1 MTWLAELVE
10 SIGVPVG
17 VATAI
22 GGFGGALLVNLVT
35 KGFNKKVVNIGNN
48 FATATSVLNVASTK
62 LAQAQQLLE
71 HATDIATKT
80 SDAVNGVLDR
90 VEKIESLITDEVVAL
105 RRELLATQK
114 QLAVYVA
121 NIMEGEPHEENKSI

>member
-10 SIGVPVG
+10 NIGVPVG

-35 KGFNKKVVNIGNN
+35 KGFNKKVVNIGNS
-48 FATATSVLNVASTK
+48 FATATTALNVASTK

-71 HATDIATKT
+71 HATEIATKT
-80 SDAVNGVLDR
+80 NDAVNSVVDR
-90 VEKIESLITDEVVAL
+90 VEKIESLITNEVVSL
-105 RRELLATQK
+105 RNELLETQK

-121 NIMEGEPHEENKSI
+121 NIMEGDVDEKDKSI

>member
-10 SIGVPVG
+10 NIGVPVG

-35 KGFNKKVVNIGNN
+35 KGFNKKVVNIGNS
-48 FATATSVLNVASTK
+48 FATATSVLNVANTK

-71 HATDIATKT
+71 HATEIATKT
-80 SDAVNGVLDR
+80 NEAVDSVLAR
-90 VEKIESLITDEVVAL
+90 VTNIETLITNEVVSL
-105 RRELLATQK
+105 RNELLETQK

-121 NIMEGEPHEENKSI
+121 NIMEGDPHEEDKSI

>member
-90 VEKIESLITDEVVAL
+90 VEKIESLVTNEIVAL
-105 RRELLATQK
+105 RCDLIDKQK
-114 QLAVYVA
+114 QLEVYVN

>member
-71 HATDIATKT
+71 HATELATKT
-80 SDAVNGVLDR
+80 NEAVSIVLAR
-90 VEKIESLITDEVVAL
+90 VDKIESLVTNEIVAL
-105 RRELLATQK
+105 RCDLIDK
-114 QLAVYVA
+114 QNQLEVYVN

>member
-17 VATAI
+17 IATAI

-35 KGFNKKVVNIGNN
+35 KGFNKKVVNIGNS
-48 FATATSVLNVASTK
+48 FATATTALNVASTK

-71 HATDIATKT
+71 HATEIATKT
-80 SDAVNGVLDR
+80 NDAVNSVVDR

-105 RRELLATQK
+105 RSELLATQK

-121 NIMEGEPHEENKSI
+121 NIMEGDPHEENKSI

>member
-22 GGFGGALLVNLVT
+22 GTAIGGGLLSLVT
-35 KGFNKKVVNIGNN
+35 KGFNKKVAKIGNN
-48 FATATSVLNVASTK
+48 FSTATSVLNIANDK
-62 LAQAQQLLE
+62 LSQATQLLE

-90 VEKIESLITDEVVAL
+90 AENIVTG
-105 RRELLATQK
+105 K
-114 QLAVYVA
+114 QIGRAHV
-121 NIMEGEPHEENKSI
+121 